1 MAQNVRP
8 VPLEEA
14 DQNDRL
20 FGLLAYII
28 GLLVPAFILLNEQNK
43 VRPFQRYHAVQSL
56 AVTAVAAVA
65 SILLCVVFTILGLI
79 PVVNVVAALGSA
91 CIMPLLMLAWLGL
104 IIWYGVLA
112 YQGKYFEIPQVT
124 NFARQQGWL

>member
-8 VPLEEA
+8 VSLEEA

-43 VRPFQRYHAVQSL
+43 ARPFQRYHAVQSL
-56 AVTAVAAVA
+56 VVTGVVAVLSV
-65 SILLCVVFTILGLI
+65 LLCVVFTILGLI
-79 PVVNVVAALGSA
+79 PVVNVIAAIGSA
-91 CIMPLLMLAWLGL
+91 CLMPLIGIAWLGL
-104 IIWYGVLA
+104 VIWYGVLA
-112 YQGKYFEIPQVT
+112 YQGKYFEVPQVT
-124 NFARQQGWL
+124 AFARQQGWL

>member
-8 VPLEEA
+8 VSLEEA

-28 GLLVPAFILLNEQNK
+28 GLLVPAYILLSDQGK
-43 VRPFQRYHAVQSL
+43 TRPFQKYHAIQSL
-56 AVTAVAAVA
+56 AVSAVLTVL

-79 PVVNVVAALGSA
+79 PVVNVIAALGSA
-91 CIMPLLMLAWLGL
+91 CLMPLIFLAWLG
-104 IIWYGVLA
+104 ITIWYGVLA

-124 NFARQQGWL
+124 AFVRQQGWL